1 MSGAAWQW
9 QSGTKGAILRLAY
22 SRSVFRRSAWRGMAF
37 ALALYLLAVAARE
50 LFGIAPGQYP
60 FLTFFPAVVLTAIFA
75 GARPAILLSAASL
88 LTAWYFYI
96 PPFRSF
102 GLSPALIPAL
112 FLFVFIVSVIVYFVH
127 ALTSLTEKLEA
138 EQRVSSELIEQQ
150 RTMFAELQH
159 RVANNL
165 SFLSSLLVLQKKQI
179 AAEPEAAPKLL
190 DETVRRLDTMG
201 RLHRRLHDPG
211 AVNRPMPE
219 YLQELCADLLAVS
232 GARNI
237 VCLVDADDVRLDLAR
252 LTAMSL
258 LIAELVTNS
267 LKHAFTGRD
276 GGTIRIDL
284 KRKEGEEVS
293 LEVSDDGPGM
303 PAGSGGRAAPGLG
316 IKIIQGLAT
325 QMNAKISLPEAGS
338 SLISLAFPSGR
349 ETRR

>member
-1 MSGAAWQW
+1 
-9 QSGTKGAILRLAY
+9 
-22 SRSVFRRSAWRGMAF
+22 VFRRSDWLGIAF
-37 ALALYLLAVAARE
+37 AIALYLLALGARE
-50 LFGIAPGQYP
+50 LFGISPGQYP

-75 GARPAILLSAASL
+75 GTRPAILCSAASL
-88 LTAWYFYI
+88 LTAWYFFI
-96 PPFRSF
+96 PPIRSF
-102 GLSPALIPAL
+102 GLSPGLLPAL
-112 FLFVFIVSVIVYFVH
+112 FLFVFIVSVVIYFVH
-127 ALTSLTEKLEA
+127 TLTELAERLEA
-138 EQRVSSELIEQQ
+138 EQRTSLALLEQQ

-165 SFLSSLLVLQKKQI
+165 AFLSSLLVLQKKQI
-179 AAEPEAAPKLL
+179 AAEPAAAPMLL

-201 RLHRRLHDPG
+201 RLHRRLHDPE
-211 AVNRPMPE
+211 AASRPMPE
-219 YLQELCADLLAVS
+219 YLQELCSDLLAVS

-237 VCLVDADDVRLDLAR
+237 VCLVDADDVRLDLTR

-267 LKHAFTGRD
+267 LKHAFSGRD

-303 PAGSGGRAAPGLG
+303 PAGYSGKAAPGLG

-325 QMNAKISLPEAGS
+325 QMNARMTLPKPGS
-338 SLISLAFPSGR
+338 SLVQLAFQSGR
-349 ETRR
+349 GTHRQRSA